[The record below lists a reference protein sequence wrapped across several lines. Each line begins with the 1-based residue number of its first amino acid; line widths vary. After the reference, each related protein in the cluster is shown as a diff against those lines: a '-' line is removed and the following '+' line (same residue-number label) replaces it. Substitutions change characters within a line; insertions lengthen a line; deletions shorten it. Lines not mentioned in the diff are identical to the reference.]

1 MFQAMVNVV
10 MHQGFLGLCD
20 SLLNG
25 VELLGDVE
33 AGTALLD
40 HGDRRAK
47 VTFHSVESGDDVGMT
62 LV

>member
-1 MFQAMVNVV
+1 MFQAMVYVV
-10 MHQGFLGLCD
+10 VHQGFLGLCD

-40 HGDRRAK
+40 HVDR
-47 VTFHSVESGDDVGMT
+47 
-62 LV
+62 